1 MQECT
6 FYSQRG
12 NAADAA
18 AFALLGG
25 RLDAASCTFARN
37 LRCQCDPGSIG
48 RGTFVEIGARDG
60 LGGSN
65 SLFFERHAGWS
76 GFCVEAK
83 RQHFEKL
90 RRNRPACWTY
100 FGTVTNALPHGA
112 NATFVRSRTPPPANS
127 GWSFFR
133 RGSVPQ
139 EEWNKIKSRGRR
151 LRDVREVMKIL
162 HFSNLFR
169 GRRVRTVDFASV
181 DVEGAEEAVLR
192 TINFRSVAVRVL
204 VVERPTV
211 AVRALLRDA
220 GMAAVGEYSSAL
232 GDIIFARNDLLAALS
247 DDERARRLALVRR
260 LATPFDAARAH

>member
-37 LRCQCDPGSIG
+37 LVCQCDPGSIG
-48 RGTFVEIGARDG
+48 RGTFLEIGARDG
-60 LGGSN
+60 VGGSN

-151 LRDVREVMKIL
+151 LRDVREVMRIL
-162 HFSNLFR
+162 GPLLLCIR
-169 GRRVRTVDFASV
+169 PICRLV
-181 DVEGAEEAVLR
+181 
-192 TINFRSVAVRVL
+192 IWRSHDGVK
-204 VVERPTV
+204 
-211 AVRALLRDA
+211 
-220 GMAAVGEYSSAL
+220 
-232 GDIIFARNDLLAALS
+232 
-247 DDERARRLALVRR
+247 
-260 LATPFDAARAH
+260 